1 MPVSSSDLEI
11 LGKSSLD
18 DYLRNT
24 AVDQISTDTPL
35 LKKLMQK
42 KKKLVGAK
50 QNVTV
55 NIRKSLD
62 SNLHGRMVKRLYRST
77 SAIRWNTL
85 LSPGAVPWTVFTSPT
100 IRCLPM
106 AFVSRKAR
114 AVHTNWNQ
122 MNASS

>member
-42 KKKLVGAK
+42 KKKLVGCETECYG
-50 QNVTV
+50 Q
-55 NIRKSLD
+55 
-62 SNLHGRMVKRLYRST
+62 Y
-77 SAIRWNTL
+77 
-85 LSPGAVPWTVFTSPT
+85 P
-100 IRCLPM
+100 
-106 AFVSRKAR
+106 
-114 AVHTNWNQ
+114 
-122 MNASS
+122 